1 MAKKKENETLGYI
14 ECQGKNHKGKSRL
27 IAPQNF
33 YQSNSPMFPNGKVP
47 ICKKCLAEMIDYNDM
62 NTIYTVLQTIDIP
75 FFKNRWDEMC
85 EKKPD
90 NVFGNYVRMANS
102 GINEFKGARYKDSIF
117 EKSINNECTYLEG
130 NDAEI
135 YIDKLEKDLLKD
147 FKPTKDMLL
156 RWGTKYNPEQYLK
169 LENFYHDM
177 KDKNTIE
184 TPQEEDYLKK
194 LAVIS
199 MKMDEELEVGN
210 YTQAKSLGDLFSKYM
225 ADSKFRAMD
234 KTEADK
240 TGGIRSFSMIYAEA
254 ESPDFIPP
262 WEYYKKIKGLSQDI
276 VDKCI
281 MHMENFILRLNR
293 VEKMTTPPVDT
304 PKITQDDTTLDL
316 GDIDG

>member
-1 MAKKKENETLGYI
+1 MPPKTEKKKI
-14 ECQGKNHKGKSRL
+14 KCQGECKREL
-27 IAPQNF
+27 IETNF
-33 YQSNSPMFPNGKVP
+33 YQSNSPLFNNNNHRVN
-47 ICKKCLAEMIDYNDM
+47 ICKQCISKMIDYTNI
-62 NTIYTVLQTIDIP
+62 NSVYSVLQALDIAFLYDYYDIARQKNPKNP
-75 FFKNRWDEMC
+75 FGK
-85 EKKPD
+85 
-90 NVFGNYVRMANS
+90 YITMANS
-102 GINEFKGARYKDSIF
+102 MPQIKSLRYKDSIF
-117 EKSINNECTYLEG
+117 EKSMNDECTYLEG
-130 NDAEI
+130 DDAEI
-135 YIDKLEKDLLKD
+135 YIDKLAKDLLKD
-147 FKPTKDMLL
+147 FRPTKDMLI

-199 MKMDEELEVGN
+199 MKMDEELESGN

-240 TGGIRSFSMIYAEA
+240 TGGIRNFSTIYAEA

-262 WEYYKKIKGLSQDI
+262 WEHYRKIKGLSQDI

-293 VEKMTTPPVDT
+293 VEKMTTPPIDT
-304 PKITQDDTTLDL
+304 PKITQDETTLNL
-316 GDIDG
+316 GDMNE

>member
-1 MAKKKENETLGYI
+1 MPKKVINDSNYI

-33 YQSNSPMFPNGKVP
+33 YQSNSPMYPNGKVP

-62 NTIYTVLQTIDIP
+62 NTIYTVFQSMDIP
-75 FFKNRWDEMC
+75 FYINRWDEV
-85 EKKPD
+85 KKKNPN

-102 GINEFKGARYKDSIF
+102 GLNEFSGARYKDSVF
-117 EKSINNECTYLEG
+117 EKQKINDTTYFEG
-130 NDAEI
+130 DNAEL
-135 YIDKLEKDLLKD
+135 YIDRLEKDLLKD
-147 FKPTKDMLL
+147 FKPTKDMLI

-199 MKMDEELEVGN
+199 MKMDEELESGN

-225 ADSKFRAMD
+225 ADSKFRGMD

-262 WEYYKKIKGLSQDI
+262 WEYYRKIKGLTQDI
-276 VDKCI
+276 VDKSI
-281 MHMENFILRLNR
+281 MHMENFTLRLNR

-304 PKITQDDTTLDL
+304 PKITQDDTDINL
-316 GDIDG
+316 GDING

>member
-1 MAKKKENETLGYI
+1 MPKKEINDSNYI

-33 YQSNSPMFPNGKVP
+33 YQSNSPMYPNGKVP

-62 NTIYTVLQTIDIP
+62 NTIYTVFQSMDIP
-75 FFKNRWDEMC
+75 FYINRWDEV
-85 EKKPD
+85 KKKNPN

-102 GINEFKGARYKDSIF
+102 GLNEFSGARYKDSVF
-117 EKSINNECTYLEG
+117 EKQKINDTTYFEG
-130 NDAEI
+130 DNAEL
-135 YIDKLEKDLLKD
+135 YIDRLEKDLLKD
-147 FKPTKDMLL
+147 FKPTKDMLI

-199 MKMDEELEVGN
+199 MKMDEELESGN

-262 WEYYKKIKGLSQDI
+262 WEYYRKIKGLTQDI
-276 VDKCI
+276 VDKSI
-281 MHMENFILRLNR
+281 MHMENFTLRLNR

-304 PKITQDDTTLDL
+304 PKITQDDTDINL
-316 GDIDG
+316 GDING

>member
-1 MAKKKENETLGYI
+1 MAKKETNISGYI

-62 NTIYTVLQTIDIP
+62 NTVYTVLQTIDIP
-75 FFKNRWDEMC
+75 FFLNRWE
-85 EKKPD
+85 ETKKKKPD

-102 GINEFKGARYKDSIF
+102 GINEFAGARYKDSIF
-117 EKSINNECTYLEG
+117 EKSSLDEEKGQVNNYSFDE
-130 NDAEI
+130 AEQ
-135 YIDKLEKDLLKD
+135 DLLKD
-147 FKPTKDMLL
+147 FRPTKDMLI
-156 RWGTKYNPEQYLK
+156 RWGTKYSPEQYIK
-169 LENFYHDM
+169 LENFYREM
-177 KDKNTIE
+177 KMKNTIE

-210 YTQAKSLGDLFSKYM
+210 YGQAKQLGDLFSKYM

-240 TGGIRSFSMIYAEA
+240 TGGIRNFSTIYAEV

-262 WEYYKKIKGLSQDI
+262 WEYYRKLKNVSQDI
-276 VDKCI
+276 IDKVI
-281 MHMENFILRLNR
+281 MHLENFTLRLNR
-293 VEKMTTPPVDT
+293 VEKMTEPPVDT
-304 PKITQDDTTLDL
+304 PKITKEEI
-316 GDIDG
+316 GDNNG

>member
-1 MAKKKENETLGYI
+1 MIKKDNDTSNYI

-62 NTIYTVLQTIDIP
+62 NTVYTVLQTIDIP
-75 FFKNRWDEMC
+75 FFFNRWE
-85 EKKPD
+85 ETKKKKPD
-90 NVFGNYVRMANS
+90 NIFGNYVRMANS
-102 GINEFKGARYKDSIF
+102 GINEFAGARYKDSIF
-117 EKSINNECTYLEG
+117 EKQNTNDISYLEG
-130 NDAEI
+130 NDAEL
-135 YIDKLEKDLLKD
+135 YIDRLEKDLLKD
-147 FKPTKDMLL
+147 FKPTKDMLI

-199 MKMDEELEVGN
+199 MKMDEELESGN

-262 WEYYKKIKGLSQDI
+262 WEYYKKLKGISQDI

-293 VEKMTTPPVDT
+293 VEKMAVPPVDT
-304 PKITQDDTTLDL
+304 PKITQDETTLDL
-316 GDIDG
+316 GDVNG